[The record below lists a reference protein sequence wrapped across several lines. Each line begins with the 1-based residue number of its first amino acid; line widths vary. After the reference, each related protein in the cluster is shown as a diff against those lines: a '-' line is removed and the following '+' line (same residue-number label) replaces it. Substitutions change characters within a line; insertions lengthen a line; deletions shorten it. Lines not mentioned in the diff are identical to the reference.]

1 MRMIKGLLTLRPW
14 VWSND
19 HSSGAGGEAPDTD
32 TSSAS
37 SSSSQSHHQ
46 SFPGPKCLSVSSLHL
61 IRPDANYDLAPSGW
75 EEKSEWEHRNTILD
89 LTWKIRIECG
99 PPGVSYNVTMLEW
112 CRSWRKYL
120 IEINS
125 GLGQESQESLHM
137 SGLSLWCRVELSS
150 NRGECGQHQTT
161 ADCIR
166 QCNIN
171 TPHTHT
177 SMLESKRVRELCNN
191 KSQPEERYVEL
202 GIDIHFVHF
211 KLKND
216 RSP

>member
-19 HSSGAGGEAPDTD
+19 HSLGAGGEAPDTD

-61 IRPDANYDLAPSGW
+61 IRPDANCDLAPSGG

-99 PPGVSYNVTMLEW
+99 PPGVSYNVGMMQKLAEISYRDQFWT
-112 CRSWRKYL
+112 RSGVSGVAPHERAL
-120 IEINS
+120 IVMSSGIIFKQRGVRPTSNNS
-125 GLGQESQESLHM
+125 RLH
-137 SGLSLWCRVELSS
+137 STV
-150 NRGECGQHQTT
+150 QHQY
-161 ADCIR
+161 
-166 QCNIN
+166 
-171 TPHTHT
+171 P
-177 SMLESKRVRELCNN
+177 SYS
-191 KSQPEERYVEL
+191 YVNV
-202 GIDIHFVHF
+202 GI
-211 KLKND
+211 
-216 RSP
+216 

>member
-1 MRMIKGLLTLRPW
+1 MRMIKGLFTLRPW

-46 SFPGPKCLSVSSLHL
+46 SFPGPRSGPGPAKCLSVSSLHL

-99 PPGVSYNVTMLEW
+99 PPGGSYNVGMMQKLAEISYRDQFW
-112 CRSWRKYL
+112 ARSGVSGVAPHERAL
-120 IEINS
+120 IVMSSGIIFKQRGVRPTSNNS
-125 GLGQESQESLHM
+125 RLH
-137 SGLSLWCRVELSS
+137 STV
-150 NRGECGQHQTT
+150 QHQYL
-161 ADCIR
+161 
-166 QCNIN
+166 
-171 TPHTHT
+171 
-177 SMLESKRVRELCNN
+177 S
-191 KSQPEERYVEL
+191 YVNV
-202 GIDIHFVHF
+202 GI
-211 KLKND
+211 
-216 RSP
+216 